1 MSPAD
6 RSMMSP
12 GTRSRSGISC
22 GLPSRTTVA
31 VTWIIALSFAAAAPA
46 RASCR
51 NRSVTLSTIMP
62 AMTLPARGSPVAKE
76 TDDRTASKMTRGF
89 RMMISRL
96 RNQPRCCSCA
106 TSLGPTARALESASL
121 CVRPVEAVCN
131 ERSSSSPSFPAA
143 SSTAG
148 ETRMLC
154 SFAFAGI

>member
-6 RSMMSP
+6 KLMMSP
-12 GTRSRSGISC
+12 GTRPRRGISW

-51 NRSVTLSTIMP
+51 NRSETLSTIMP

-76 TDDRTASKMTRGF
+76 IDDRTASKMTRGF
-89 RMMISRL
+89 RRMTRRL
-96 RNQPRCCSCA
+96 INQPRCRSCA
-106 TSLGPTARALESASL
+106 TSFGPTVRALESASL
-121 CVRPVEAVCN
+121 CVRPVEVVCKD
-131 ERSSSSPSFPAA
+131 RSRSSPSFPAA
-143 SSTAG
+143 SRTAG

-154 SFAFAGI
+154 CFALGGI

>member
-6 RSMMSP
+6 RLMMSP
-12 GTRSRSGISC
+12 GTRSRRGISC

-51 NRSVTLSTIMP
+51 NRSVTLSAIMP

-76 TDDRTASKMTRGF
+76 IDDRTANRMTRGL
-89 RMMISRL
+89 RMMMSRL
-96 RNQPRCCSCA
+96 RNQPRCRSCA
-106 TSLGPTARALESASL
+106 TSFGPSVRARRSASL
-121 CVRPVEAVCN
+121 CVRPAEAVRKLRS
-131 ERSSSSPSFPAA
+131 RSSPTFPAA
-143 SSTAG
+143 SRTAG